1 MKAYKNYMDRIRLDE
16 EQHDKLLEAVRA
28 AEAEKNKNAVPK
40 PAKTRRFPLKT
51 FGLIASAA
59 AVIILAVGV
68 FPGRQTKQ
76 ADSISTTLIN
86 GTGAMVPNGH
96 EAAEMEPAVPQ
107 TETSVI
113 TEYASLTSAFAS
125 ADTERLVEEA
135 CNLTGVIDF
144 RSVSH
149 DGKKGQIGTAAAP
162 QATAQTSGADRKT
175 AVLTEI
181 LELLKTMIPRMQE
194 AGEES
199 GVNGSEDVCR
209 FLIEGKEYLYRSA
222 EGILRAEGREYVLSS
237 SERTE
242 MGKLLNEYFADR

>member
-51 FGLIASAA
+51 FGFIASAA

-76 ADSISTTLIN
+76 ADSISTTLKI
-86 GTGAMVPNGH
+86 GTEAMAPNAH
-96 EAAEMEPAVPQ
+96 EEVEMVPAVPQ
-107 TETSVI
+107 TAPPVI
-113 TEYASLTSAFAS
+113 TENASVTSAFAS
-125 ADTERLVEEA
+125 ADLERPVEEA
-135 CNLTGVIDF
+135 FTLTGVIDF
-144 RSVSH
+144 RSVSY
-149 DGKKGQIGTAAAP
+149 DGKISQTGTAVP
-162 QATAQTSGADRKT
+162 QATAQTSRADRKT
-175 AVLTEI
+175 AVLAEI
-181 LELLKTMIPRMQE
+181 LKLLKTMIPQMQE

-237 SERTE
+237 SERAE

>member
-1 MKAYKNYMDRIRLDE
+1 MKAYKEYMDRIRLDE
-16 EQHDKLLEAVRA
+16 EQHGKLLEAVRA
-28 AEAEKNKNAVPK
+28 AEAEQNKNAAPE
-40 PAKTRRFPLKT
+40 PAKTRRFPLKA

-59 AVIILAVGV
+59 AVIILVIGV

-76 ADSISTTLIN
+76 ADSISTTLKI
-86 GTGAMVPNGH
+86 GTEAMAPNVH
-96 EAAEMEPAVPQ
+96 EEAEMVPAVPQ
-107 TETSVI
+107 TETFGI
-113 TEYASLTSAFAS
+113 TENESLTSAFAS
-125 ADTERLVEEA
+125 ADIERPAEA
-135 CNLTGVIDF
+135 VYTLTGVIDF
-144 RSVSH
+144 RSVSY
-149 DGKKGQIGTAAAP
+149 DGKISQTGTAVP

-199 GVNGSEDVCR
+199 GANGSEDVCR

-222 EGILRAEGREYVLSS
+222 EGILRADGTEYVLTEP
-237 SERTE
+237 ERTE

>member
-28 AEAEKNKNAVPK
+28 AEAEQNKNAVPK

-76 ADSISTTLIN
+76 ADSINTTLMN
-86 GTGAMVPNGH
+86 KTEAMAPNGH
-96 EAAEMEPAVPQ
+96 EHAEMESPMPQ
-107 TETSVI
+107 AAPSVI
-113 TEYASLTSAFAS
+113 TENASVTSVFAS
-125 ADTERLVEEA
+125 ADSERTAESVYT
-135 CNLTGVIDF
+135 LTGVIDF
-144 RSVSH
+144 RSVSY
-149 DGKKGQIGTAAAP
+149 DGKISQTGTAVP
-162 QATAQTSGADRKT
+162 QATAQTSRADRKT
-175 AVLTEI
+175 AVLAEI
-181 LELLKTMIPRMQE
+181 LKLLKTMIPRMQE

-209 FLIEGKEYLYRSA
+209 FLIEGKEYVYLSA
-222 EGILRAEGREYVLSS
+222 EGILRAEGREYVLTEP
-237 SERTE
+237 ERAE

>member
-28 AEAEKNKNAVPK
+28 AETEKNKNAVPK
-40 PAKTRRFPLKT
+40 LAKTRRFPLKT

-86 GTGAMVPNGH
+86 GTGAMVSNGH
-96 EAAEMEPAVPQ
+96 EHAEMESPMPQ
-107 TETSVI
+107 AAPSVI

-125 ADTERLVEEA
+125 ADIERPAEA
-135 CNLTGVIDF
+135 VYTLTGVIDF
-144 RSVSH
+144 RSVSY
-149 DGKKGQIGTAAAP
+149 DGKISQTGTAVP

-175 AVLTEI
+175 AVLAEI

-222 EGILRAEGREYVLSS
+222 EGILRADGTEYVLTEP
-237 SERTE
+237 ERTE

>member
-28 AEAEKNKNAVPK
+28 AEAEKNKYAVPK

-59 AVIILAVGV
+59 AVIILVIGV

-76 ADSISTTLIN
+76 ADSISTTLRN
-86 GTGAMVPNGH
+86 GTEAMAPNAH
-96 EAAEMEPAVPQ
+96 EEAEMVPAVP
-107 TETSVI
+107 ETAPSVI
-113 TEYASLTSAFAS
+113 TENDSLTSAFAS
-125 ADTERLVEEA
+125 ADIERPAEA
-135 CNLTGVIDF
+135 VYTLTGVIDF
-144 RSVSH
+144 RSVSY
-149 DGKKGQIGTAAAP
+149 DGKISQTGTAVP
-162 QATAQTSGADRKT
+162 QATAQTSRADRKT

-181 LELLKTMIPRMQE
+181 LKLLKTMIPQMQE

-237 SERTE
+237 SERAE